1 MANTTIRLKKSSVSA
16 HLPDPTQ
23 LDHGEIALNYADGK
37 IFYKD
42 PANNIQQISGSAN
55 TFYTV
60 NASGTLL
67 VATSPT
73 DILSINSGENIEIA
87 GDFLTDTLTITAN
100 LKSAFDRANA
110 AFDRANSSN
119 DVLYVAAAYDTAN
132 AAYNKANAANV
143 LAYNTGIGA
152 NGYAVSVGLSA
163 NNYAGYMA
171 NAANAYAASLTP
183 NLAPAFS
190 QANQAYIVANAAFAA
205 ANLAASAASI
215 NIGATPPTPA
225 SAGNLWWDTIS
236 GRMFI
241 YYTDADSSQWVEAS
255 PSGAGLDVAAVA
267 ANVYASL
274 LVSSNVN
281 TSNTTQIVDSY
292 STTQYR
298 TAKYIIQATS
308 NTSGDV
314 QASEVLLTHN
324 DNDPYLTEYGT
335 ILTGN
340 TELYTVSAN
349 ISTGNVNLLV
359 TSSLANTVVDIA
371 RVQLLARSISG
382 TLAGDM
388 MSLSGTED
396 LGTGS
401 GTEDLML

>member
-55 TFYTV
+55 TFYSV

-132 AAYNKANAANV
+132 AAYDKANAANV

-152 NGYAVSVGLSA
+152 NAYAVSVGISS

-183 NLAPAFS
+183 NLAPAFG
-190 QANQAYIVANAAFAA
+190 QANNAYLVANAAFDA

-215 NIGATPPTPA
+215 NIGASPPTPA

-236 GRMFI
+236 GRLYI
-241 YYTDADSSQWVEAS
+241 YYTDVDSSQWVETS
-255 PSGAGLDVAAVA
+255 PSGGQVDYTSVA
-267 ANVYASL
+267 ANVNSL
-274 LVSSNVN
+274 LTGNANTETATVSYV
-281 TSNTTQIVDSY
+281 VDSF
-292 STTQYR
+292 SANTYR
-298 TAKYIIQATS
+298 TAKYIIQGVSAS
-308 NTSGDV
+308 NVHST
-314 QASEVLLTHN
+314 EVLLTHN
-324 DNDPYLTEYGT
+324 GANVFVTEYAT
-335 ILTGN
+335 IFTGN
-340 TELYTVSAN
+340 SELYTVSAN
-349 ISTGNVNLLV
+349 LYSSNVNLIIN
-359 TSSLANTVVDIA
+359 SANANTVIDFYRFKLAA
-371 RVQLLARSISG
+371 R
-382 TLAGDM
+382 
-388 MSLSGTED
+388 
-396 LGTGS
+396 
-401 GTEDLML
+401 